1 MISDYIC
8 GSSYLGL
15 ALESPAAEEHDVME
29 MDAAA
34 YTVFWVPTQHVPEA
48 DAGLKYFHINPIV
61 CEGWVCDHA
70 GIPANIVR
78 TMMMIRFISR
88 CIYRQRERLPYWIR

>member
-15 ALESPAAEEHDVME
+15 ALESPAADEHDVME

-34 YTVFWVPTQHVPEA
+34 YTVFWVLTQHVPEA
-48 DAGLKYFHINPIV
+48 DAGLKSPLPMPPTLEDNAWLQADIPSFELFLSVPWIIRVGIDVV
-61 CEGWVCDHA
+61 C
-70 GIPANIVR
+70 
-78 TMMMIRFISR
+78 IR
-88 CIYRQRERLPYWIR
+88 